1 VHPPIIHLPARSP
14 GPPFPHLC
22 QELKSG
28 RSIPRQKLADAIKAV
43 AQHLIEG
50 GVVPED
56 ARIVKVRGG
65 LPLLLHRGCQAPGLQ
80 GDVVCRPRWLRLT
93 APADWPA

>member
-1 VHPPIIHLPARSP
+1 LPRP
-14 GPPFPHLC
+14 

-56 ARIVKVRGG
+56 ARIVKVRTLG
-65 LPLLLHRGCQAPGLQ
+65 LGLRVRLPASWAAAAVLRR
-80 GDVVCRPRWLRLT
+80 DVHATT
-93 APADWPA
+93 APAVGA